1 MAGHSKWSNIKAK
14 KGKMDA
20 KRGNIFTKI
29 GREISVAVKQ
39 GGADPNT
46 NSRLRDAI
54 AKARDNNMPQDTI
67 ARSIKKA
74 SGTQDSENYEE
85 IVYEG
90 YGLGGVAIL
99 VYSLT
104 DNKNRTAGEIRHAFD
119 KYGGSLGASGCVSYM
134 FKKRGVIIIDKSV
147 DEEEFMLTALDAGAE
162 DIIEKDDLYE
172 IYTDPSVF
180 EAVVDALKQAGIELQ
195 NSEIAMVCD
204 SEIELEDK
212 HISNFQKLIEQLEEN
227 DDVQEVVHNAIYE
240 EQEKA
245 Q

>member
-1 MAGHSKWSNIKAK
+1 MAGHSKWSNIKIK

-29 GREISVAVKQ
+29 GRELSVAVKQ
-39 GGADPNT
+39 GGPDPNT

-67 ARSIKKA
+67 SRSIKKA
-74 SGTQDSENYEE
+74 SGAQDSENYEE

-90 YGLGGVAIL
+90 YGPGGIAIL

-104 DNKNRTAGEIRHAFD
+104 DNKNRTAGDIRHAFD
-119 KYGGSLGASGCVSYM
+119 KYGGSLGSSGCVSYM

-147 DEEEFMLTALDAGAE
+147 DEEEFMLAALEAGAE
-162 DIIEKDDLYE
+162 DIVEKDELFEVYS
-172 IYTDPSVF
+172 DPSAF
-180 EAVVDALKQAGIELQ
+180 EAVVSALAEAGVEML

-204 SEIELEDK
+204 SEVELEER
-212 HISNFQKLIEQLEEN
+212 HISTFQKLIEKLEEN
-227 DDVQEVVHNAIYE
+227 DDVQEVVHNAIFE
-240 EQEKA
+240 EQEEA